1 MDITFEIFQ
10 RLLIEHEERIVNRL
24 ISELSKPKSIRI
36 KQNEAYQLYGR
47 ANVRAW
53 RQSGQ
58 LQAYKMLRAV
68 EYEVAELDKL
78 MKNKQLI
85 LKK

>member
-1 MDITFEIFQ
+1 MEITFETFQ
-10 RLLIEHEERIVNRL
+10 RLLLEQEDRIVNR
-24 ISELSKPKSIRI
+24 IKSEMLKPKSIRI
-36 KQNEAYQLYGR
+36 KQNEAYELYGR

-53 RQSGQ
+53 RMSGK

-85 LKK
+85 K